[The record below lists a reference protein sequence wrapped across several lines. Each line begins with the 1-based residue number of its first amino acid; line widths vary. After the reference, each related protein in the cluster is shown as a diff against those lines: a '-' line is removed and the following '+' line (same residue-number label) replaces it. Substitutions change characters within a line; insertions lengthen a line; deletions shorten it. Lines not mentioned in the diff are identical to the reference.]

1 MKIPLPD
8 ITKPTLSNDSTVWFS
23 AYGFGW
29 GYCAFALPF
38 TAVREQLGARDTSP
52 RQLMLAFELGRRK
65 IVQAVVN
72 AEIPLTGDRVTLDL
86 ALVTGRSLSYA

>member
-8 ITKPTLSNDSTVWFS
+8 ITKPTLSNDSAVWFS

-38 TAVREQLGARDTSP
+38 QAVCEQLGARDTSS

-65 IVQAVVN
+65 IVQAVAS
-72 AEIPLTGDRVTLDL
+72 AEIPLNGDRVTLDL
-86 ALVTGRSLSYA
+86 ALVPGPSVSYA